1 MSSALLNQLV
11 RFAGVGLTGLLVDVG
26 ITVGL
31 IRVGSDPFTARAIAI
46 LLTMITT
53 WRLNRA
59 LTFGASS
66 SSQTGEGL
74 RYFSVAAIV
83 AIINYALYSLLIIT
97 LPGVPSALAVMM
109 AVAAAT
115 GLSFIGYRNF
125 AFKADA

>member
-1 MSSALLNQLV
+1 MSPALLNQLV

-31 IRVGSDPFTARAIAI
+31 IRVGIDPFMARAIAI
-46 LLTMITT
+46 LLAMITT

-59 LTFGASS
+59 LTFGASA

-83 AIINYALYSLLIIT
+83 AIINFALYSLLIIT
-97 LPGVPSALAVMM
+97 LPGLPAALAVMM
-109 AVAAAT
+109 AVATAT